1 MSFHSHVLLKRPNFN
16 MLKHMYKSIGVAFD
30 GIIDLIK
37 SENNAKIHLISTI
50 VVILVGLK
58 LQFLSIEWLWIS
70 LAIAGVWVA
79 ELINTAIEKLTDLIS
94 PEQNPIAKKVKDYA
108 AGAVLVMAIW
118 AIFVF
123 CLISLPHLWMWLAF
137 SR

>member
-1 MSFHSHVLLKRPNFN
+1 
-16 MLKHMYKSIGVAFD
+16 MLKQMFKSIGIAFD

-50 VVILVGLK
+50 VVIIVGFK
-58 LQFLSIEWLWIS
+58 LQFLAIEWLWIS

-79 ELINTAIEKLTDLIS
+79 ELINTSIEKPTDLIS
-94 PEQNPIAKKVKDYA
+94 PEINPIAKKVKDYA

-123 CLISLPHLWMWLAF
+123 CLISFPHLWMWLAF

>member
-1 MSFHSHVLLKRPNFN
+1 
-16 MLKHMYKSIGVAFD
+16 MLKQMFKSIGIAFD
-30 GIIDLIK
+30 GIIDLVK

-50 VVILVGLK
+50 IVVIVGLK
-58 LQFLSIEWLWIS
+58 LQFLAIEWLWIS

-79 ELINTAIEKLTDLIS
+79 ELINTAIEKLTDIVS
-94 PEQNPIAKKVKDYA
+94 PEINPIAKKVKDYA

>member
-1 MSFHSHVLLKRPNFN
+1 
-16 MLKHMYKSIGVAFD
+16 MLKQMFKSIGIAFD
-30 GIIDLIK
+30 GIIDLVK
-37 SENNAKIHLISTI
+37 NENNAKIHLVSTI
-50 VVILVGLK
+50 VVVIVGLK
-58 LQFLSIEWLWIS
+58 LQFLAIEWLWIS

-79 ELINTAIEKLTDLIS
+79 ELINTAIEKLTDIVS
-94 PEQNPIAKKVKDYA
+94 PEINPIAKKVKDYA

-123 CLISLPHLWMWLAF
+123 CLISFPHLWMWLAF

>member
-1 MSFHSHVLLKRPNFN
+1 
-16 MLKHMYKSIGVAFD
+16 MLKQMFKSIGVAFD
-30 GIIDLIK
+30 GIIDLVK
-37 SENNAKIHLISTI
+37 SENNAKIHLVSTI
-50 VVILVGLK
+50 VVIIVGLK
-58 LQFLSIEWLWIS
+58 LQFLAIEWLWIS

-79 ELINTAIEKLTDLIS
+79 ELINTAIEKLTDLVS
-94 PEQNPIAKKVKDYA
+94 PEINPIAKKVKDYA

>member
-1 MSFHSHVLLKRPNFN
+1 
-16 MLKHMYKSIGVAFD
+16 MLKQMFKSIGVAFD

-37 SENNAKIHLISTI
+37 CENNAKIHAISTI

-58 LQFLSIEWLWIS
+58 LQFLAIEWLWIS
-70 LAIAGVWVA
+70 LTIAGVWVA
-79 ELINTAIEKLTDLIS
+79 ELINTSLERLTDLVS
-94 PEQNPIAKKVKDYA
+94 PEMNPIAKKVKDYA

-123 CLISLPHLWMWLAF
+123 CLISFPHLWMWLAF

>member
-1 MSFHSHVLLKRPNFN
+1 
-16 MLKHMYKSIGVAFD
+16 MLKQMFKSIGIAFD

-37 SENNAKIHLISTI
+37 SENNAKFHLISTI
-50 VVILVGLK
+50 VVIIVGFK
-58 LQFLSIEWLWIS
+58 LQFLAIEWLWIS

-79 ELINTAIEKLTDLIS
+79 ELINTSIEKLTDLIS
-94 PEQNPIAKKVKDYA
+94 PEINPIAKKVKDYA

-123 CLISLPHLWMWLAF
+123 CLISFPHLWMWLAF

>member
-1 MSFHSHVLLKRPNFN
+1 
-16 MLKHMYKSIGVAFD
+16 MLKQMFKSIGVAFD

-37 SENNAKIHLISTI
+37 SENNAKVHLVSTI
-50 VVILVGLK
+50 VVIIVGMK
-58 LQFLSIEWLWIS
+58 LQFLAIEWLWIS

-79 ELINTAIEKLTDLIS
+79 ELINTAIEKLTDLVS
-94 PEQNPIAKKVKDYA
+94 PEINPIAKKVKDYA

>member
-1 MSFHSHVLLKRPNFN
+1 
-16 MLKHMYKSIGVAFD
+16 MLKQMFKSIGVAFD

-37 SENNAKIHLISTI
+37 CENNAKVHLVSTI
-50 VVILVGLK
+50 VVIIVGLK
-58 LQFLSIEWLWIS
+58 LQFLAIEWLWIS

-79 ELINTAIEKLTDLIS
+79 ELINTAIEKLTDLVS
-94 PEQNPIAKKVKDYA
+94 PEINPIAKKVKDYA

>member
-1 MSFHSHVLLKRPNFN
+1 
-16 MLKHMYKSIGVAFD
+16 MLKQMFKSIGIAFD

-37 SENNAKIHLISTI
+37 NENNAKIHLISTI

-94 PEQNPIAKKVKDYA
+94 PEINPIAKKVKDYA

>member
-1 MSFHSHVLLKRPNFN
+1 
-16 MLKHMYKSIGVAFD
+16 MLKQMFKSIGIAFD

-50 VVILVGLK
+50 VVIIVGFK
-58 LQFLSIEWLWIS
+58 LQFLAIEWLWIS

-94 PEQNPIAKKVKDYA
+94 PEQNPIAKKIKDYA

-123 CLISLPHLWMWLAF
+123 CLISFPHLWMWLSF

>member
-1 MSFHSHVLLKRPNFN
+1 
-16 MLKHMYKSIGVAFD
+16 MLKQMFKSIGIAFE

-37 SENNAKIHLISTI
+37 NEKNAKFHLVSTI
-50 VVILVGLK
+50 IVIIVGLK
-58 LQFLSIEWLWIS
+58 LQFLAIEWLWIS

>member
-1 MSFHSHVLLKRPNFN
+1 
-16 MLKHMYKSIGVAFD
+16 MLKQMFKSIGVAFD
-30 GIIDLIK
+30 GIVDLIK
-37 SENNAKIHLISTI
+37 SENNAKIHLVSTI
-50 VVILVGLK
+50 VVIIVGLK
-58 LQFLSIEWLWIS
+58 LQFLAIEWLWIS
-70 LAIAGVWVA
+70 LAISGVWVA
-79 ELINTAIEKLTDLIS
+79 ELINTAIEKLTDLVS
-94 PEQNPIAKKVKDYA
+94 PEINPIAKKVKDYA

>member
-1 MSFHSHVLLKRPNFN
+1 
-16 MLKHMYKSIGVAFD
+16 MLKQMFKSIGVAFD

-37 SENNAKIHLISTI
+37 SENNAKIHLVSTI
-50 VVILVGLK
+50 VVIIVGLK
-58 LQFLSIEWLWIS
+58 LQFLAIEWLWIS

-79 ELINTAIEKLTDLIS
+79 ELINTAIEKLTDLVS
-94 PEQNPIAKKVKDYA
+94 PEINPIAKKVKDYA

-123 CLISLPHLWMWLAF
+123 CLISLPHLWIWLAF

>member
-1 MSFHSHVLLKRPNFN
+1 
-16 MLKHMYKSIGVAFD
+16 MLKQMFKSIGVAFD

-37 SENNAKIHLISTI
+37 SENNAKVHLVSTI
-50 VVILVGLK
+50 VVIIVGLK
-58 LQFLSIEWLWIS
+58 LQFLAIEWWWIS

-79 ELINTAIEKLTDLIS
+79 ELINTSIEKLTDLVS
-94 PEQNPIAKKVKDYA
+94 PEINPIAKKVKDYA

>member
-1 MSFHSHVLLKRPNFN
+1 
-16 MLKHMYKSIGVAFD
+16 MLKQMFKSIGVAFD

-37 SENNAKIHLISTI
+37 SENNAKIHLVSTI
-50 VVILVGLK
+50 VVIIVGLK
-58 LQFLSIEWLWIS
+58 LQFLAIEWLWIS

-79 ELINTAIEKLTDLIS
+79 ELINTAIEKLTDLVS
-94 PEQNPIAKKVKDYA
+94 PEINPIAKKVKDYA

>member
-1 MSFHSHVLLKRPNFN
+1 
-16 MLKHMYKSIGVAFD
+16 MLKQMFKSIGVAFD

-37 SENNAKIHLISTI
+37 NENNAKIHLVSTI
-50 VVILVGLK
+50 VVIIVGLK
-58 LQFLSIEWLWIS
+58 LQFLAIEWLWIS

-79 ELINTAIEKLTDLIS
+79 ELINTAIEKLTDLVS
-94 PEQNPIAKKVKDYA
+94 PEINPIAKKVKDYA

-123 CLISLPHLWMWLAF
+123 CLISFPHLWMWLAF

>member
-1 MSFHSHVLLKRPNFN
+1 
-16 MLKHMYKSIGVAFD
+16 MLKQMFKSIGIAFD

-94 PEQNPIAKKVKDYA
+94 PEQNPIAKKIKDYA

>member
-1 MSFHSHVLLKRPNFN
+1 
-16 MLKHMYKSIGVAFD
+16 MLKQMFKSIGVAFD

-37 SENNAKIHLISTI
+37 SENNAKVHLVSTI
-50 VVILVGLK
+50 VVIIVGFK
-58 LQFLSIEWLWIS
+58 LQFLAIEWLWIS

-79 ELINTAIEKLTDLIS
+79 ELINTSIEKLTDLIS
-94 PEQNPIAKKVKDYA
+94 PEINPIAKKVKDYA

>member
-1 MSFHSHVLLKRPNFN
+1 
-16 MLKHMYKSIGVAFD
+16 MLKQMFKSIGVAFD

-50 VVILVGLK
+50 VVVIVGLR

-94 PEQNPIAKKVKDYA
+94 PKENPIAKKVKDYA

-123 CLISLPHLWMWLAF
+123 CLISLPHLLMWLSF

>member
-1 MSFHSHVLLKRPNFN
+1 
-16 MLKHMYKSIGVAFD
+16 MLKQMFKSIGIAFD

-37 SENNAKIHLISTI
+37 SENNAKIHLVSTI
-50 VVILVGLK
+50 VVVIVGLK
-58 LQFLSIEWLWIS
+58 LQFLAIEWLWIS

-79 ELINTAIEKLTDLIS
+79 ELINTAIEKLTDLVS
-94 PEQNPIAKKVKDYA
+94 PEINPIAKKVKAYA

-123 CLISLPHLWMWLAF
+123 CLISFPHLWMWLAF

>member
-1 MSFHSHVLLKRPNFN
+1 
-16 MLKHMYKSIGVAFD
+16 MLKQMFKSIGIAFD

-50 VVILVGLK
+50 VVIIVGFK
-58 LQFLSIEWLWIS
+58 LQFLAIEWLWIS

-79 ELINTAIEKLTDLIS
+79 ELINTAIEKLTDLVS
-94 PEQNPIAKKVKDYA
+94 PSINPIAKKVKDYA

>member
-1 MSFHSHVLLKRPNFN
+1 
-16 MLKHMYKSIGVAFD
+16 MLKQMFKSIGVAFD

-37 SENNAKIHLISTI
+37 SENNAKVHLVSTI
-50 VVILVGLK
+50 VVIIVGLK
-58 LQFLSIEWLWIS
+58 LQFLAIEWLWIS

-79 ELINTAIEKLTDLIS
+79 ELINTAIEKLTDLVS
-94 PEQNPIAKKVKDYA
+94 PEISPIAKKVKDYA

>member
-1 MSFHSHVLLKRPNFN
+1 
-16 MLKHMYKSIGVAFD
+16 MLKQMLKSIGIAFD

-50 VVILVGLK
+50 VVIIVGFK
-58 LQFLSIEWLWIS
+58 LQFLAIEWLWIS

-79 ELINTAIEKLTDLIS
+79 ELINTSIEKLTDLIS
-94 PEQNPIAKKVKDYA
+94 PEINPIAKKVKDYA

-123 CLISLPHLWMWLAF
+123 CLISFPHLWMWLAF

>member
-1 MSFHSHVLLKRPNFN
+1 
-16 MLKHMYKSIGVAFD
+16 MLKQMFKSIGIAFD

-37 SENNAKIHLISTI
+37 SENNAKIHLVSTI
-50 VVILVGLK
+50 VVVIVGFK
-58 LQFLSIEWLWIS
+58 LQFLAIEWLWIS

-79 ELINTAIEKLTDLIS
+79 ELINTAIEKLTDLVS
-94 PEQNPIAKKVKDYA
+94 PEINPIAKKVKDYA

>member
-1 MSFHSHVLLKRPNFN
+1 MF
-16 MLKHMYKSIGVAFD
+16 KSIGVAFD

-37 SENNAKIHLISTI
+37 CENNAKIHAISTI

-58 LQFLSIEWLWIS
+58 LQFLAIEWLWIS

-79 ELINTAIEKLTDLIS
+79 ELINTSLERLTDLVS
-94 PEQNPIAKKVKDYA
+94 PEMNPIAKKVKDYA

-123 CLISLPHLWMWLAF
+123 CLISFPHLWMWLAF

>member
-1 MSFHSHVLLKRPNFN
+1 
-16 MLKHMYKSIGVAFD
+16 MLKQMFKSIGVAFD

-37 SENNAKIHLISTI
+37 NENNAKIHLVSTI
-50 VVILVGLK
+50 VVIIVGLK
-58 LQFLSIEWLWIS
+58 LQFLAIEWLWIS

-79 ELINTAIEKLTDLIS
+79 ELINTAIEKLTDLVS
-94 PEQNPIAKKVKDYA
+94 PEINPIAKKVKDYA

>member
-1 MSFHSHVLLKRPNFN
+1 MF
-16 MLKHMYKSIGVAFD
+16 KSIGVAFD

-37 SENNAKIHLISTI
+37 SENNAKVHLVSTI
-50 VVILVGLK
+50 VVIIVGFK
-58 LQFLSIEWLWIS
+58 LQFLAIEWLWIS

-79 ELINTAIEKLTDLIS
+79 ELINTAIEKLTDLVS
-94 PEQNPIAKKVKDYA
+94 PEINPIAKKVKDYA

>member
-1 MSFHSHVLLKRPNFN
+1 
-16 MLKHMYKSIGVAFD
+16 MLKQMFKSIGVAFD

-50 VVILVGLK
+50 VVIIVGFK
-58 LQFLSIEWLWIS
+58 LQFLAIEWLWIS

-79 ELINTAIEKLTDLIS
+79 ELINTSIEKLTDLIS
-94 PEQNPIAKKVKDYA
+94 PEINPIAKKVKDYA

>member
-1 MSFHSHVLLKRPNFN
+1 
-16 MLKHMYKSIGVAFD
+16 MLKQMFKSIGIAFD

-50 VVILVGLK
+50 VVIIVGFK

-79 ELINTAIEKLTDLIS
+79 ELINTAIEKLTDLVS
-94 PEQNPIAKKVKDYA
+94 PEINPIAKKVKDYA

>member
-1 MSFHSHVLLKRPNFN
+1 
-16 MLKHMYKSIGVAFD
+16 MLKQMFNSIGIAFD

-37 SENNAKIHLISTI
+37 SENNAKFHLVSTI
-50 VVILVGLK
+50 VVIIVGLK
-58 LQFLSIEWLWIS
+58 LQFLAIEWLWIS

-94 PEQNPIAKKVKDYA
+94 PEQNPNAKKIKDYA

>member
-1 MSFHSHVLLKRPNFN
+1 MSFHSHVLLKQPNFN
-16 MLKHMYKSIGVAFD
+16 MLKQMFKSIGIAFD

-37 SENNAKIHLISTI
+37 SENNAKFHLVSTI
-50 VVILVGLK
+50 VVIIVGLK
-58 LQFLSIEWLWIS
+58 LQFLAIEWLWIS

-94 PEQNPIAKKVKDYA
+94 PEQNPIAKKIKDYA

>member
-1 MSFHSHVLLKRPNFN
+1 
-16 MLKHMYKSIGVAFD
+16 MLKQMFKSIGIAFD

-50 VVILVGLK
+50 VVIIVGLK
-58 LQFLSIEWLWIS
+58 LQFLAIEWLWIS

-79 ELINTAIEKLTDLIS
+79 ELINTAIEKLTDLVS
-94 PEQNPIAKKVKDYA
+94 PEINPIAKKVKAYA